1 MIFDK
6 SITRR
11 TMGYI
16 LSAFTHTF
24 LPFLS
29 ICTQSLSL
37 NLALHILV
45 FGLIPHNSLDI
56 ISTDVGSLGDI
67 GRGINVDLD
76 GDSWE
81 AVISDAAMAALRSES
96 SSISGLE
103 VNIDGLE
110 LLEAF
115 VVGLSAVGAIGA
127 DEYKTGPNSEIV

>member
-45 FGLIPHNSLDI
+45 SGLIPHNSLDI
-56 ISTDVGSLGDI
+56 ISGVSTDI
-67 GRGINVDLD
+67 GDGFMVGATIGIGSGDDID
-76 GDSWE
+76 GGTIEGVETGAGID
-81 AVISDAAMAALRSES
+81 DG
-96 SSISGLE
+96 ISGFL
-103 VNIDGLE
+103 D
-110 LLEAF
+110 
-115 VVGLSAVGAIGA
+115 
-127 DEYKTGPNSEIV
+127 DEDFNVEHILRPLVR